1 MTAHPGSTL
10 SSSVVECSSENVDY
24 CSSQKKQNK
33 TKKKKKQKKGKKK
46 KRKKRKP
53 YNMLVNNFHT
63 IPLN

>member
-24 CSSQKKQNK
+24 CSCQKKQNK
-33 TKKKKKQKKGKKK
+33 TKKKQKQKKGNKK
-46 KRKKRKP
+46 KRKKRYA
-53 YNMLVNNFHT
+53 YNLLVNNFQT